1 MCPAVRRQTLCAA
14 AADSNED
21 PLPFD
26 SVISQRRRESANS
39 LLVEVEN
46 RHRIIELCQE
56 CLRYGNLTKAYY
68 YAGKQQKCHVLLE
81 FETSESTHKLLR
93 DCKHLSSDGFPV
105 WSRLLKFVP
114 KNSSRQPA
122 TSISVDIETC
132 SVPSASQLSTELMR
146 LATVSEQMVHF
157 YENERLNDLELR
169 LGFLVCRQ
177 IEEFISGL
185 YPRGSVLPFGSLVN
199 GFGRHNCDIDMVY
212 CVPESVD
219 AKGQLY
225 FQDKHQMINDRTL
238 VQRILE
244 TLGDLLHYVVPG
256 VSEVHR
262 ILRARVPIVKFQH
275 DIVGRECDLTLNNMS
290 GVDMSRVLHFCS
302 QLAPSLGPLVFTLRG
317 WASAQGLTNKVPG
330 TWITNFQLTLLVIF
344 HLQRK
349 GLLPPLKAL
358 EGKKGWSEKNL
369 ATNALVKHRQALQN
383 KNGETFEEL
392 LVSFFEYYSS
402 VDFKSKSIS
411 LYTGQLLEKPDY
423 SAIHIQN
430 PLDRQLNASR
440 NVGAPDLRKL
450 QNHMGGA
457 LTALEEATR
466 GITQE
471 VPWGIAALLG
481 DGKPHGN
488 RRVEQAHRKFQV
500 QELFQEGKGA
510 PKASYV
516 VEATAT
522 GVKGAS

>member
-1 MCPAVRRQTLCAA
+1 MIVSTCCSAA
-14 AADSNED
+14 TADNVQD
-21 PLPFD
+21 PSPFD
-26 SVISQRRRESANS
+26 SVISQRRQESASS
-39 LLVEVEN
+39 LLIEVEN
-46 RHRIIELCQE
+46 RHKIIELCQV
-56 CLRYGNLTKAYY
+56 CLQYGELTKAYY
-68 YAGKQQKCHVLLE
+68 YTGKQQKCQVLLE
-81 FETSESTHKLLR
+81 FDSSESAQKLLKE
-93 DCKHLSSDGFPV
+93 CKHLSSDGFPV
-105 WSRLLKFVP
+105 WSRLLKFAP
-114 KNSSRQPA
+114 KDSSRQPV
-122 TSISVDIETC
+122 TSIPVDIETC
-132 SVPSASQLSTELMR
+132 SVSSTSQLSVELMR
-146 LATVSEQMVHF
+146 LTTVSEQMVCF

-169 LGFLVCRQ
+169 LGFLVCKQ
-177 IEEFISGL
+177 IEEFISGF

-219 AKGQLY
+219 SRGQLY

-244 TLGDLLHYVVPG
+244 TLGDLLHYLVPG

-275 DIVGRECDLTLNNMS
+275 DIVDRECDLTLNNMS

-358 EGKKGWSEKNL
+358 EGKKGWSERNL
-369 ATNALVKHRQALQN
+369 GTNALVKHKEAL
-383 KNGETFEEL
+383 KNNAESFEEL
-392 LVSFFEYYSS
+392 LVTFFEYYLS

-411 LYTGQLLEKPDY
+411 PYAGQLLEKPDY

-440 NVGAPDLRKL
+440 NIGAPDLRKL
-450 QNHMGGA
+450 QSHMGSA
-457 LTALEEATR
+457 LVALEEASR
-466 GITQE
+466 RITQE
-471 VPWGIAALLG
+471 APWGIMALLSNC
-481 DGKPHGN
+481 KQPHGN
-488 RRVEQAHRKFQV
+488 RKIEQAHRKFQV
-500 QELFQEGKGA
+500 QELFQEGKGG
-510 PKASYV
+510 PKTSYV
-516 VEATAT
+516 VEATAK
-522 GVKGAS
+522 GVKGVS

>member
-1 MCPAVRRQTLCAA
+1 MVR
-14 AADSNED
+14 
-21 PLPFD
+21 
-26 SVISQRRRESANS
+26 
-39 LLVEVEN
+39 
-46 RHRIIELCQE
+46 
-56 CLRYGNLTKAYY
+56 
-68 YAGKQQKCHVLLE
+68 
-81 FETSESTHKLLR
+81 
-93 DCKHLSSDGFPV
+93 
-105 WSRLLKFVP
+105 
-114 KNSSRQPA
+114 
-122 TSISVDIETC
+122 
-132 SVPSASQLSTELMR
+132 
-146 LATVSEQMVHF
+146 F

-349 GLLPPLKAL
+349 GLLPPLKTL
-358 EGKKGWSEKNL
+358 EGQG
-369 ATNALVKHRQALQN
+369 
-383 KNGETFEEL
+383 
-392 LVSFFEYYSS
+392 
-402 VDFKSKSIS
+402 
-411 LYTGQLLEKPDY
+411 
-423 SAIHIQN
+423 
-430 PLDRQLNASR
+430 
-440 NVGAPDLRKL
+440 
-450 QNHMGGA
+450 
-457 LTALEEATR
+457 TR
-466 GITQE
+466 
-471 VPWGIAALLG
+471 
-481 DGKPHGN
+481 
-488 RRVEQAHRKFQV
+488 R
-500 QELFQEGKGA
+500 
-510 PKASYV
+510 
-516 VEATAT
+516 
-522 GVKGAS
+522 